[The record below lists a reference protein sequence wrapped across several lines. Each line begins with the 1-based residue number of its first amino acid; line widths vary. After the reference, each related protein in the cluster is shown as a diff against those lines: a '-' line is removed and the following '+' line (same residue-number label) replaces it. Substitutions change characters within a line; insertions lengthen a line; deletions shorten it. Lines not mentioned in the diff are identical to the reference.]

1 MSKRPLA
8 DATNGPTSKEARSE
22 EARSDYYSD
31 DDSLSDDDGAGFAPF
46 AWTMSAAG
54 ADSDDE
60 YDDGTCAITGVTQ
73 HARSMGADLWLRE
86 HALPELQ
93 HCRCPFRQNV
103 ARAAFQNPCPGIAQP
118 SPRSNHLL
126 LKESGGKSD

>member
-8 DATNGPTSKEARSE
+8 DATNGPTSK

-54 ADSDDE
+54 ADSDAE
-60 YDDGTCAITGVTQ
+60 TI
-73 HARSMGADLWLRE
+73 
-86 HALPELQ
+86 
-93 HCRCPFRQNV
+93 
-103 ARAAFQNPCPGIAQP
+103 
-118 SPRSNHLL
+118 
-126 LKESGGKSD
+126 K